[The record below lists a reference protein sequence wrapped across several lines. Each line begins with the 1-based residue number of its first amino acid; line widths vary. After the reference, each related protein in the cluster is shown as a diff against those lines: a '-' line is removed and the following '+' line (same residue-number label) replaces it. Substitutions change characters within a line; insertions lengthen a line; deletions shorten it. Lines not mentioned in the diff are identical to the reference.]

1 MLIGTNRVGSRRER
15 GFSLIEGLVALLVF
29 SVGALGLIEMQA
41 RAVQLSTEA
50 HDRANAS
57 LLVNR
62 LFAEVALKDTV
73 DTPDPSE
80 KYLLSRTACTD
91 GISTSHPAYTWTRQ
105 VCAEFDDASIIIE
118 RPAGVAAY
126 SLMVT
131 LEWAGRYKNKDGSV
145 VTRDPRR
152 HQVTNRFHWQ

>member
-1 MLIGTNRVGSRRER
+1 MLTRANGFGGRGER
-15 GFSLIEGLVALLVF
+15 GFSLIEGLIALVVF

-41 RAVQLSTEA
+41 RAVQLSTDA

-62 LFAEVALKDTV
+62 LFAEVALKDTA

-80 KYLLSRTACTD
+80 KYLLARTACTD
-91 GISTSHPAYTWTRQ
+91 GISPSHPAYAWTRQ
-105 VCAEFDDASIIIE
+105 VCAEFDDANVIIE
-118 RPAGVAAY
+118 RPAGVSAY

-131 LEWAGRYKNKDGSV
+131 VEWAGRYKNKDGSV